1 MYKDLLIFLPELL
14 RKKMEANG
22 IQTESLEEIRM
33 RCRLPVQVIAGGRET
48 WLLDEK
54 GQPWILSEDNFR
66 KILEKLFHA
75 SPYAHEEELKQGYF
89 TVEGGHRIGVGGTI
103 LMDKGE
109 ILSISPIR
117 SLNIRI
123 AHEIKGCANRIL
135 ECFRTHGIGHTLIVS
150 PPGMGKTTLL
160 RDLVRQVS
168 NFLEGKSVALID
180 ERKEIAGCIKGIP
193 QYDVGQRTDI
203 LDNCPK
209 TAGMLMAIRALAP
222 YVLAVDE
229 IGGKEDVE
237 ALGYASCCGC
247 KLFATIHGNG
257 ISELKQKPYISDL
270 LEEHYFR
277 WFVQIKGKGDYEI
290 REVSQTVPWCG

>member
-1 MYKDLLIFLPELL
+1 
-14 RKKMEANG
+14 
-22 IQTESLEEIRM
+22 
-33 RCRLPVQVIAGGRET
+33 
-48 WLLDEK
+48 
-54 GQPWILSEDNFR
+54 
-66 KILEKLFHA
+66 
-75 SPYAHEEELKQGYF
+75 
-89 TVEGGHRIGVGGTI
+89 
-103 LMDKGE
+103 
-109 ILSISPIR
+109 
-117 SLNIRI
+117 
-123 AHEIKGCANRIL
+123 
-135 ECFRTHGIGHTLIVS
+135 
-150 PPGMGKTTLL
+150 MGKTTLL